1 MSVLDEVLSANDRY
15 AASFGEKAELTL
27 PPRGGSRSSPAWT
40 RGSTRPSTRA

>member
-27 PPRGGSRSSPAWT
+27 PPRARDPHLHGRP
-40 RGSTRPSTRA
+40 GSTRPSTPG